1 MLHDMKTD
9 GPVAERSRQSRADSH
24 RGEGWQKRKDD
35 REDDGRGNHKGDRKG
50 SRKKWNGGRNDKN
63 AGSARYGSAK
73 YGSARSGNVK
83 IVIDPDRMAA
93 YKTLVKIEKSKAYS
107 NIELNTMMSDEIVN
121 QGFVRELVYG
131 VIRNRRYL
139 DYYIDELARDGIES
153 IRPEVVVLLR
163 TGLYQIIFMDSVPAH
178 AAVDETV
185 KIAKLLFPGRG
196 GFVNGLLR
204 SFIRLHV
211 ELDFKAG
218 SDAGKADPE
227 NAEARIEIADRG
239 LEEPVFAGT
248 IDRSLGE
255 PVLAETMEHG
265 RDLEEPV
272 FVETDDSRR
281 VPIPDI
287 ADDMRRLS
295 VMYSC
300 DEGLVRLIAGQ
311 YGKDDAEKF
320 LKVSLETPPLFVR
333 VNTIKTSAAS
343 LAESLRSQGFAA
355 ELYEGSVYEGSASD
369 TLNENTRDV
378 SPDNVDRSHTDSD
391 TLIVSGRGI
400 LETKEFRDGLFFVQ
414 DASSGEAVKELSP
427 AAGEVLID
435 VCAAPGGKTF
445 AAAIGMQNSGVIHA
459 MDLHGNKL
467 RALTKEAKR
476 LGITIIDTEEHDAKA
491 VLEKYEG
498 AADKVI
504 CDVPCSGLGVLR
516 RKPEIKD
523 RPLKNDG
530 RDLAEIQYMILC
542 SSSEYVKPGGELM
555 YSTCTINKI
564 ENEGVTDRFLSE
576 HEDFKVRCSRHIM
589 PCSGGPD
596 GFYYCIMQRENAK

>member
-1 MLHDMKTD
+1 MKTD

-35 REDDGRGNHKGDRKG
+35 REDVGRGNHKVDHKG
-50 SRKKWNGGRNDKN
+50 SHKKWNGGRNDKN
-63 AGSARYGSAK
+63 AGSAKFGST
-73 YGSARSGNVK
+73 RSGNVK

-93 YKTLVKIEKSKAYS
+93 YKTLVKIDKSKAYS

-218 SDAGKADPE
+218 NDAVKADPE
-227 NAEARIEIADRG
+227 NAEARIEMADRGFEEPVLAETMDRG
-239 LEEPVFAGT
+239 LEEPVFA
-248 IDRSLGE
+248 
-255 PVLAETMEHG
+255 ETMEHG
-265 RDLEEPV
+265 RELEEPI

-281 VPIPDI
+281 MPIPNI

-320 LKVSLETPPLFVR
+320 LKASLETPPLFVR
-333 VNTIKTSAAS
+333 VNTIKTSTVS
-343 LAESLRSQGFAA
+343 LMESLRSQGFAA
-355 ELYEGSVYEGSASD
+355 EVYEGSMYEGSAPGKL
-369 TLNENTRDV
+369 TENT
-378 SPDNVDRSHTDSD
+378 NDSSSENAD
-391 TLIVSGRGI
+391 HSNSDPEVLIVSGRGI

-414 DASSGEAVKELSP
+414 DASSGEAVKELNP
-427 AAGEVLID
+427 VAGEVLID

-504 CDVPCSGLGVLR
+504 CDVPCSGLGALR

-542 SSSEYVKPGGELM
+542 SSAEYVKPGGELM

>member
-35 REDDGRGNHKGDRKG
+35 RDDDGRGNHKVDRKG
-50 SRKKWNGGRNDKN
+50 SHRKWNGRHNDKN
-63 AGSARYGSAK
+63 ADSTK
-73 YGSARSGNVK
+73 YGSTRSGNVK

-93 YKTLVKIEKSKAYS
+93 YKTLVKIDKSKAYS

-211 ELDFKAG
+211 ELDLKAG

-239 LEEPVFAGT
+239 LEEPVF
-248 IDRSLGE
+248 
-255 PVLAETMEHG
+255 
-265 RDLEEPV
+265 
-272 FVETDDSRR
+272 VEIDDSRR
-281 VPIPDI
+281 MPIPDI

-300 DEGLVRLIAGQ
+300 DEGLVRLVAGQ
-311 YGKDDAEKF
+311 YGKDETEKF

-333 VNTIKTSAAS
+333 VNTIKTSTAS

-378 SPDNVDRSHTDSD
+378 SPDNADRSHTDSD

-414 DASSGEAVKELSP
+414 DASSGEAVKEFGP

-476 LGITIIDTEEHDAKA
+476 LGITKIDTEEHDAKT
-491 VLEKYEG
+491 VLEKYAG
-498 AADKVI
+498 TADKVI

>member
-35 REDDGRGNHKGDRKG
+35 RENDGRGNHKVDRKG
-50 SRKKWNGGRNDKN
+50 SHKKWNGGRGDKN
-63 AGSARYGSAK
+63 AGSARS
-73 YGSARSGNVK
+73 GSARSGNVK
-83 IVIDPDRMAA
+83 IIIDPDRMAA

-227 NAEARIEIADRG
+227 NAEARIELADRG
-239 LEEPVFAGT
+239 LEEPVFAEAMEHGR
-248 IDRSLGE
+248 DLDE
-255 PVLAETMEHG
+255 PVLAEAMEHG
-265 RDLEEPV
+265 RGLEEPV

-281 VPIPDI
+281 MPIPDI

-333 VNTIKTSAAS
+333 VNTIKTSTAS

-355 ELYEGSVYEGSASD
+355 ELYKGSVYEGHASD
-369 TLNENTRDV
+369 TLTEKPSDASPENTDH
-378 SPDNVDRSHTDSD
+378 SNSYPDI
-391 TLIVSGRGI
+391 LIVSGRGI

-414 DASSGEAVKELSP
+414 DASSGEAVEELNP
-427 AAGEVLID
+427 VAGEVLID

-476 LGITIIDTEEHDAKA
+476 LGITIIDTEEHDAKT
-491 VLEKYEG
+491 VLEQYAG

-542 SSSEYVKPGGELM
+542 SSSEYVKAGGELM